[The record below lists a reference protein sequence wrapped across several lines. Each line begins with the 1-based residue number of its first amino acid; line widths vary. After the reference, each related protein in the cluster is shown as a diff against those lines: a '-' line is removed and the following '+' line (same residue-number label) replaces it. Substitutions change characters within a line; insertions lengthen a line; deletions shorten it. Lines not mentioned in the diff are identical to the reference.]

1 MKTVLN
7 YIENSKDRRKL
18 KSKFFYISNIF
29 KSADGDIK
37 YIECKPFSNKK
48 ADKVVIFS
56 NSVVIYKNGVPID
69 RSNNISTTPNSE
81 LINLIEDRI

>member
-1 MKTVLN
+1 MKTIAVPGFV
-7 YIENSKDRRKL
+7 DRKKL

-48 ADKVVIFS
+48 ADKVIIFS
-56 NSVVIYKNGVPID
+56 NSVKIYKNRVPID
-69 RSNNISTTPNSE
+69 EVKNIATYSNSE
-81 LINLIEDRI
+81 LISIIEDRI